1 MSGCLQVRCHQQELK
16 KGDRSVITIEVNGK
30 PMQVSPD
37 ATLLTAMRNQGVQI
51 PALCHMEG
59 FSPTGA
65 CRLCVV
71 EVEGQR
77 GLTPSCATPVTEGMK
92 VKTHSPRVLKARK
105 TVVELLLA
113 GHPDDC
119 LYCLRNGRCELQKLA
134 RQLGVSDRRFAGER
148 TRLPMDISS
157 PSLVR
162 DPAKCI
168 LCGRCVRVCEEVQ
181 GVGAIDFTGR
191 GCTTQIG
198 TAFRRG
204 LNTSTCVN
212 CGQCI
217 VVCPTGA
224 LREQNS
230 ITAVENALAD
240 PRKVVVIQ
248 HAPAVSVTIGEELGL
263 KNGTDYAGILNA
275 ALRRLGFARVFDTSF
290 TADLTI
296 LEEASEL
303 VKRVGAGGP
312 LPLMTSCS
320 PAWVKFVEHFYPS
333 LIPNLSTCKSPQQML
348 GALLKSYYAA
358 KAGIDPRSMYSVS
371 LMPCTAKKFEATR
384 AEMGRDGM
392 ADIDAVLTT
401 RELVMLLQKHGID
414 PGTLEAEPADDPMA
428 RRSGAGKIFGASGG
442 VTEAALRTAHFM
454 ITGKELDSLTVKEV
468 RDSRGIK
475 ETKIEVGNLTV
486 GIAVVSGLANARR
499 LLDQIMEG
507 RSDIHFIEVMSCPGG
522 CVGGG
527 GQPLGLD
534 RNGVRERKAA
544 LYKVD
549 AQETLRTS
557 HANPE
562 IQQLYAEF
570 LGKPLGE
577 QSHRLLH
584 THYFERES
592 EN

>member
-1 MSGCLQVRCHQQELK
+1 M
-16 KGDRSVITIEVNGK
+16 ITIEVNGK
-30 PMQVSPD
+30 PVTAREGD
-37 ATLLTAMRNQGVQI
+37 NLLTAMREHGISV
-51 PALCHMEG
+51 PALCRMEG
-59 FSPTGA
+59 FTPTGA

-77 GLTPSCATPVTEGMK
+77 GLTPSCAATVVPGMK
-92 VKTHSPRVLKARK
+92 VQTHSPRVLSARK

-119 LYCLRNGRCELQKLA
+119 LYCSRSGRCELQGLA
-134 RQLGVSDRRFAGER
+134 QQLGVAERRFAGGR
-148 TRLPMDISS
+148 NGFPLDMSS

-162 DPAKCI
+162 DPDKCI

-181 GVGAIDFTGR
+181 GVGAIDFIGR
-191 GCTTQIG
+191 GCATQVG

-224 LREQNS
+224 LREQS
-230 ITAVENALAD
+230 SLAAVESALAD
-240 PRKVVVIQ
+240 KSKMVVIQ
-248 HAPAVSVTIGEELGL
+248 HAPAVSVTVGEELGL
-263 KNGTDYAGILNA
+263 SRGADCAGALNA
-275 ALRRLGFARVFDTSF
+275 ALRRVGFAKVFDTSF

-296 LEEASEL
+296 MEEASEL
-303 VKRVGAGGP
+303 VKRVTTGGP

-320 PAWVKFVEHFYPS
+320 PAWVKFVEHFYPQ

-348 GALLKSYYAA
+348 GALIKSYYA
-358 KAGIDPRSMYSVS
+358 KKTGVDPQSIYSVS

-392 ADIDAVLTT
+392 SDIDAVLTT
-401 RELVMLLQKHGID
+401 RELVALLQKHGID
-414 PGTLEAEPADDPMA
+414 PKTLAPEPADDPMA

-442 VTEAALRTAHFM
+442 VTEAALRTAHYM
-454 ITGKELDSLTVKEV
+454 ITGKEIAALTIKDV
-468 RDSRGIK
+468 RNANGIK
-475 ETKIEVGNLTV
+475 EVKTEVGGLTV
-486 GIAVVSGLANARR
+486 GLAVVSGLGNARR
-499 LLDQIMEG
+499 LLDQIAAG

-522 CVGGG
+522 CVNGG

-534 RNGVRERKAA
+534 GSLVRDRTAA

-549 AQETLRTS
+549 ANEELRTS
-557 HANPE
+557 HANPSVQE
-562 IQQLYAEF
+562 LYRDF

-577 QSHRLLH
+577 RSHELLH
-584 THYFERES
+584 THYLEREAVS
-592 EN
+592 